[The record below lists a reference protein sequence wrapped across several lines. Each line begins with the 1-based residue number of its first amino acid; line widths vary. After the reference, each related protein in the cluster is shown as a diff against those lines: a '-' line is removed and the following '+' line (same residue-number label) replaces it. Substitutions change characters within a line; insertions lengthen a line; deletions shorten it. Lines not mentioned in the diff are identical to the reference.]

1 VLFLFHLGGNNKKI
15 FSSLFHSRD
24 KPRNS
29 TAGSAYRFYMG
40 SSTAGKNVTEHSA
53 MQMTAVYSCV
63 RILSEAVA
71 GLPLHLY
78 KYTDTGSAKATNH
91 PLYALLHDGPNPEMT
106 SFMFLET
113 LMTHLLLWGNA
124 YAQIIRNGKGEVV
137 VIYPLMPDRMTVD
150 RDENGMLYYE
160 YQTNSG
166 DAPVN
171 KQSTVR
177 LAPTDVLHIAG
188 LGFDGLGAAGEFLG
202 NAKAVSLLAIEKI
215 KSGDKVISTDPE
227 TMETSPKTVLET
239 YIRVVTT
246 LVHLTVNGEEIVTT
260 VDHPF
265 YVKNQG
271 FIKAGELIVGDELL
285 DVNGNVL
292 LVENF
297 AVELT
302 DEPTTVYNFQ
312 VEDFHTYYV
321 GKNGI
326 LVHNAD
332 YSTVVT
338 PDMENKILEGERVG
352 SSNRIKG
359 GHSPQIND
367 ANPKYSVEVQQT
379 FPDGTKKIK
388 FITEF
393 PDGNVSKIKTSTIFP
408 DNWSDAKIIDSIKQ
422 VGDGVPIGKRIADN
436 SYLYRDIIDGVQIEV
451 IKQGNNVIAG
461 YPTGGGTTGLPTG
474 FTSK

>member
-1 VLFLFHLGGNNKKI
+1 MLFLFHLGGNNKKI

-227 TMETSPKTVLET
+227 TMETSLKTVLET
-239 YIRVVTT
+239 YIREVTT

-271 FIKAGELIVGDELL
+271 FIKTGELIVGDELL

-297 AVELT
+297 DVELT
-302 DEPTTVYNFQ
+302 EEPTTVYNFQ
-312 VEDFHTYYV
+312 VEDFHTYHV
-321 GKNGI
+321 GENGVW
-326 LVHNAD
+326 VHNSNCKLIKNDDGTYDAELSYKEDWTPGQRAEAD
-332 YSTVVT
+332 AKCRSLTKADTKKTNVDGKRKKTKTAKYRKANSIPSSQDVDHTIDLQLGGIDDATNMNGLDKSV
-338 PDMENKILEGERVG
+338 NRSLG
-352 SSNRIKG
+352 S
-359 GHSPQIND
+359 QINYLIS
-367 ANPKYSVEVQQT
+367 NLPE
-379 FPDGTKKIK
+379 
-388 FITEF
+388 
-393 PDGNVSKIKTSTIFP
+393 NTILRNFYM
-408 DNWSDAKIIDSIKQ
+408 K
-422 VGDGVPIGKRIADN
+422 
-436 SYLYRDIIDGVQIEV
+436 
-451 IKQGNNVIAG
+451 
-461 YPTGGGTTGLPTG
+461 
-474 FTSK
+474 